1 MLSAHNHILLKV
13 KVNICMESCLF
24 AQFRLCDYFEFL
36 QELKIE
42 NEIPGWTD
50 NSGYTR
56 SRLTFLWTEQK
67 NGLFAKIP
75 SEMVFYPC
83 SHGSWMPLSPLL
95 LWWNAVGDHDS
106 FMVPWIMNAIKS
118 SATLFDEMRLEIM
131 IHSWSHGSW
140 IPLSPLLLCWMKC
153 IQRSWFIH
161 GPMDHEYH

>member
-1 MLSAHNHILLKV
+1 MRLSAVLFHKQGHFVAAIIFAFINKYIYIYKTSLMFYCCFCGWEQTKKALAVLSAHNHILHKV

-36 QELKIE
+36 QDLKIE

-95 LWWNAVGDHDS
+95 LC
-106 FMVPWIMNAIKS
+106 
-118 SATLFDEMRLEIM
+118 L
-131 IHSWSHGSW
+131 
-140 IPLSPLLLCWMKC
+140 MKC
-153 IQRSWFIH
+153 GWRSWFIH